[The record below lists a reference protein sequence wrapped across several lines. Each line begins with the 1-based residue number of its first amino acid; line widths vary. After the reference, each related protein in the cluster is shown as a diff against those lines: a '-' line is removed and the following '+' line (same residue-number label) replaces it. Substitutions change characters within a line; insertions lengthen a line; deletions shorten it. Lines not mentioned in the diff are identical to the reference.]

1 MCIRDRYTCR
11 NSTARLPAL
20 VTDSRSAWSLR
31 DLVQRGDA
39 ETQRKTRRRHFG
51 DARARLRR
59 RGGESQN
66 LRARRKRRRQGERR
80 SLAGDAAVAVADKGG
95 QVQGFRRGD
104 LAFDARERLF
114 QLQAG
119 TVEVA
124 VGLLEDADLGL
135 LVPGAFEPD
144 EVQSAGLDGEPGVGE
159 KRRRIQIYA
168 CIAAHHG
175 EAADLGILMHQN
187 AAGEERLVF
196 DLDIAAEQ
204 DATGDHGLV
213 ADFAVVS
220 DVAAGHDEV
229 AVADF
234 GDGFGRR
241 AARDGEVLA
250 DLVALA
256 DTEIAAGA
264 GKVLVE
270 RVGAEHGAGADLV
283 ALAEGGPALDID
295 VGIEDTVGSHDHFG
309 LDDAKLADSHTRAD
323 DGIGRD
329 DGGGG
334 DHRRWI
340 DGHEFV

>member
-1 MCIRDRYTCR
+1 MRGPA
-11 NSTARLPAL
+11 STE
-20 VTDSRSAWSLR
+20 
-31 DLVQRGDA
+31 G
-39 ETQRKTRRRHFG
+39 
-51 DARARLRR
+51 
-59 RGGESQN
+59 
-66 LRARRKRRRQGERR
+66 RRKSKPESAEEAEKRTGERRR

-95 QVQGFRRGD
+95 QLQGLRRGD
-104 LAFDARERLF
+104 LAFDARQRLF

-119 TVEVA
+119 TVEIA
-124 VGLLEDADLGL
+124 VGLLEDADLGR

-159 KRRRIQIYA
+159 KRRRIQIYT

-175 EAADLGILMHQN
+175 EAADPGILMHQN

-213 ADFAVVS
+213 ADFAVVR

-234 GDGFGRR
+234 RDGFGRR
-241 AARDGEVLA
+241 ASRDGEVLA
-250 DLVALA
+250 DLVAVA
-256 DTEIAAGA
+256 DAEIAAGA

-270 RVGAEHGAGADLV
+270 RVGAENGARADLV
-283 ALAEGGPALDID
+283 ALAQRGPALDID
-295 VGIEDTVGSHDHFG
+295 IGIEDTVRTYHHFG
-309 LDDAKLADSHTRAD
+309 LDDAEVADAHTGAD

>member
-1 MCIRDRYTCR
+1 MRGPA
-11 NSTARLPAL
+11 STE
-20 VTDSRSAWSLR
+20 
-31 DLVQRGDA
+31 G
-39 ETQRKTRRRHFG
+39 
-51 DARARLRR
+51 
-59 RGGESQN
+59 
-66 LRARRKRRRQGERR
+66 RRKSKPESAEEAEKRTGERRR
-80 SLAGDAAVAVADKGG
+80 SLAGDAAPAAADKGG
-95 QVQGFRRGD
+95 QVQGFRRGN
-104 LAFDARERLF
+104 LTFDARQRLF

-124 VGLLEDADLGL
+124 VGLLEDADWRR
-135 LVPGAFEPD
+135 LVPGALEPD

-159 KRRRIQIYA
+159 KWRRIQIYA
-168 CIAAHHG
+168 GIAAHHG

-187 AAGEERLVF
+187 AAGEERFVF

-204 DATGDHGLV
+204 DATGDHRLV

-234 GDGFGRR
+234 RDGFRRR

-250 DLVALA
+250 ELVAVA
-256 DTEIAAGA
+256 DAEIAAGA
-264 GKVLVE
+264 GEVLVE
-270 RVGAEHGAGADLV
+270 RVGAEDGARADLV
-283 ALAEGGPALDID
+283 ALPEGGPALDID
-295 VGIEDTVGSHDHFG
+295 VGIEDTVRTYHHLG
-309 LDDAKLADSHTRAD
+309 LDDAEFADAHTRSD